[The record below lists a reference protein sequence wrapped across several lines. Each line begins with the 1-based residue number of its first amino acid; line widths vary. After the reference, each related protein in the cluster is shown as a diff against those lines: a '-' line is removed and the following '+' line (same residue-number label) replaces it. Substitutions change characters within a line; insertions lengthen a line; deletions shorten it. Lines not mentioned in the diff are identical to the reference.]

1 MGRRLPRGHLRRWD
15 PTRRSS
21 WLIWE
26 KNMSLL
32 KIEDLNVYYGDLQAL
47 TEIRIDVEPGEL
59 TTIVGANASGKSTLI
74 NTASGV
80 LRQRSGTIVFE
91 DRRIEHLPPHRRVA
105 IGIIQIPE
113 GRLLFP
119 AMSVAENLE
128 LGAYTP
134 KARAFRKQNIEKVYA
149 ILPLLKERRGQRAG
163 SLSGGE
169 QQMCAI
175 GRSLMAMPKLL
186 MLDEPSLGL
195 APIIVQEM
203 FDTIGKINREGTTI
217 LLVEQ
222 NVQFALEMAHR
233 GFVLENGRITLSG
246 TGAELLQ
253 NEHLK
258 KAYLGI

>member
-1 MGRRLPRGHLRRWD
+1 
-15 PTRRSS
+15 
-21 WLIWE
+21 
-26 KNMSLL
+26 MSLL
-32 KIEDLNVYYGDLQAL
+32 KTQDLNVYYGDLQAL
-47 TEIRIDVEPGEL
+47 TAIQIDVEAGEL

-74 NTASGV
+74 NTVSGI
-80 LRQRSGTIVFE
+80 LHQRSGSMTFE
-91 DRRIEHLPPHRRVA
+91 GQRIEHLPPHQRVA
-105 IGIIQIPE
+105 IGIVQIPE

-119 AMSVAENLE
+119 DMSVEENLE

-134 KARAFRKQNIEKVYA
+134 KARELRKQNLERVFT
-149 ILPLLKERRGQRAG
+149 ILPLLKERRNQGAG

-175 GRSLMAMPKLL
+175 GRGLMAMPKLL

-203 FDTIGKINREGTTI
+203 FDTIRNINREGTTI

-222 NVQFALEMAHR
+222 NVQFSLELAHR
-233 GFVLENGRITLSG
+233 GFVLENGRVTLKG
-246 TGAELLQ
+246 TGKELLQ

>member
-1 MGRRLPRGHLRRWD
+1 ML
-15 PTRRSS
+15 
-21 WLIWE
+21 
-26 KNMSLL
+26 LL
-32 KIEDLNVYYGDLQAL
+32 KTEDLNVYYGDLQAL
-47 TEIRIDVEPGEL
+47 MNTRIEVEKGEL

-74 NTASGV
+74 NTISGV

-91 DRRIEHLPPHRRVA
+91 DRRIEHLAPHKRVE

-119 AMSVAENLE
+119 RMSVEENLE
-128 LGAYTP
+128 IGAYSRNVRGEKKKNLERVYGLLP
-134 KARAFRKQNIEKVYA
+134 K
-149 ILPLLKERRGQRAG
+149 LKERRLQMAG

-195 APIIVQEM
+195 APIVVQEM
-203 FDTIGKINREGTTI
+203 FNIVQMINKEDTTI
-217 LLVEQ
+217 LLIEQ
-222 NVQFALEMAHR
+222 NVQFALEMAQR
-233 GFVLENGRITLSG
+233 GFVLENGRIAMKG

-258 KAYLGI
+258 KAYLGM